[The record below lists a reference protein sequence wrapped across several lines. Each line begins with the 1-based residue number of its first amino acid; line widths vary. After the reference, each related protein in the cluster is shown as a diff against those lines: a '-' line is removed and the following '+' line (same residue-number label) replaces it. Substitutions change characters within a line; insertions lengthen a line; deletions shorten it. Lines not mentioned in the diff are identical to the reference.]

1 MIVTSA
7 RRTGVSLPLRSVF
20 FQPAVCGLSFF
31 FAVPCGVAVHTC
43 ISSNVPLAKFYF
55 AIYQTYILPMA
66 SGALAD
72 CKFLVCRRQMKRLPI
87 ASGLQVSRWP
97 MANFI
102 PDKRQIKILPSGN
115 FLPAVRGLFFCQP
128 RLRAYKTHKQS
139 RRGLQRKRPYVQRKC
154 RCPAHERC
162 SVYTLRTFCLIS
174 TQVAPEPPS
183 LMPGWP
189 DFPRRLSYSIKLRTR
204 SASTGSL
211 PEWFP
216 LP

>member
-43 ISSNVPLAKFYF
+43 ISRNVPLAKFYF

-87 ASGLQVSRWP
+87 ASV
-97 MANFI
+97 
-102 PDKRQIKILPSGN
+102 
-115 FLPAVRGLFFCQP
+115 FFCQP

-139 RRGLQRKRPYVQRKC
+139 RTGLQRKRPYVQRKC